1 MRVHALSLTQ
11 ELGSS
16 RAGTDLRREALACMD
31 ASLQLRAEHFCMYM
45 T

>member
-16 RAGTDLRREALACMD
+16 RAGADMHREPLACME
-31 ASLQLRAEHFCMYM
+31 APLQLRPEHFCMYM